1 MKKSQT
7 ERSYLRAAAQNATA
21 VGLVIILYDLLI
33 HDLEQAIAAFADH
46 DVERRS
52 TEIKHSL
59 LVLQQLEGSLDHE
72 NGGEAAKHFSA
83 FYSALR
89 CKIFEAQLKASP
101 EILKQQIDLVLDVRQ
116 AWQQVD
122 QPNLGPTHHA
132 PGTGVSIPTTE
143 RSVAMAAAAGGG
155 DFISKNWTA

>member
-7 ERSYLRAAAQNATA
+7 ERMYLRAAAQNATA

-33 HDLEQAIAAFADH
+33 HDMEQAIAAFADR
-46 DVERRS
+46 DIERRS
-52 TEIKHSL
+52 EEIKHSL
-59 LVLQQLEGSLDHE
+59 LVLQQLDGSLDHE

-89 CKIFEAQLKASP
+89 SKIFEAQLKSSP
-101 EILKQQIDLVLDVRQ
+101 EILKKQIELVLDVRQ

-122 QPNLGPTHHA
+122 QPNLGPAHHSTEPMA
-132 PGTGVSIPTTE
+132 SIPTAE
-143 RSVAMAAAAGGG
+143 QPVAMAAAAGSG
-155 DFISKNWTA
+155 DFISKNWSA

>member
-7 ERSYLRAAAQNATA
+7 ERSYLRSAAQNATA
-21 VGLVIILYDLLI
+21 VGLVIILYDLLL
-33 HDLEQAIAAFADH
+33 HDLELAIAAFADR
-46 DVERRS
+46 DIERRS
-52 TEIKHSL
+52 EEIKHSL

-89 CKIFEAQLKASP
+89 CKIFEAQLKGSP
-101 EILKQQIDLVLDVRQ
+101 DILKQQIELVLDVRQ

-122 QPNLGPTHHA
+122 QPNLGPAHHA
-132 PGTGVSIPTTE
+132 TEAVVSIHPEE
-143 RSVAMAAAAGGG
+143 RSVAMAAAAGG

>member
-7 ERSYLRAAAQNATA
+7 ERMYLRAAAQNATA

-33 HDLEQAIAAFADH
+33 HDLEQATAAFADR
-46 DVERRS
+46 DIERRS
-52 TEIKHSL
+52 EEIKHSL

-72 NGGEAAKHFSA
+72 NGGEAAKHFSS

-89 CKIFEAQLKASP
+89 SKIFEAQLKSSP
-101 EILKQQIDLVLDVRQ
+101 EILKQQIELVLDVRQ

-122 QPNLGPTHHA
+122 QPNLGPA
-132 PGTGVSIPTTE
+132 YRAMEPVASVPTTE
-143 RSVAMAAAAGGG
+143 RPVAMAAAAGGG